1 MKREEIK
8 ALLGKLGVEID
19 TDKEKEFISAI
30 LDANGNDITH
40 AKNGVK
46 TYEQEYNDLTEKLKG
61 FEKGGAN
68 YIDAEE
74 YKALK
79 TYKETVENEKIKV
92 AKDNAIKTLVDSE
105 NFDDK
110 AKKLLYKAVSDYS
123 PEFDEKY
130 NIKNA
135 DAIKTSLKNDYA
147 DFILQEE
154 KGGAKATVT
163 PNKNN
168 ETDPFLKG
176 FNAK

>member
-30 LDANGNDITH
+30 LDANGNDINH

-46 TYEQEYNDLTEKLKG
+46 TYETEYNDLTEKLKAY
-61 FEKGGAN
+61 EKGGAN
-68 YIDAEE
+68 YIDAED

-79 TYKETVENEKIKV
+79 TYKETTEAEKVKV
-92 AKDNAIKTLVDSE
+92 AKDKAIKTLVDGE

-110 AKKLLYKAVSDYS
+110 AKKLLYKAVADYN
-123 PEFDEKY
+123 PEYDENY

-135 DAIKTSLKNDYA
+135 DAIKKSLTEDYA
-147 DFILQEE
+147 DFILTKEQ
-154 KGGAKATVT
+154 GGATATKT
-163 PNKNN
+163 STKQN

-176 FNAK
+176 FNS